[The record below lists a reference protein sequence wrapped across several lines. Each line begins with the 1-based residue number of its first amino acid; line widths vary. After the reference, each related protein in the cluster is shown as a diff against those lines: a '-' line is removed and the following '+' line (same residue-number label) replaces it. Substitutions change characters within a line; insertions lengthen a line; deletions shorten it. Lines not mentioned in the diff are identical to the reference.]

1 MSIHH
6 ACALQLCIII
16 VVFCICAMAT
26 ASPYDEGCEPA
37 EVSMLQKSYH
47 LLGDSTPL
55 QDDEFNRHT
64 YTHTRKPVIWI
75 HVHKNAGTTIC
86 ELARA
91 NNESIV
97 PEYADGE
104 PRTLHNCMWYLH
116 DSHYLIN
123 TSSHTSCADRRHAF
137 ATGQWTFGMIE
148 REIHEDDI
156 CEGFMYGI
164 LLREPVSHAL
174 SFANY
179 ELIDVA
185 RDLECLRS
193 GALSCDQWMF
203 IRRPESWGNVSYP
216 TVQSWIVFDNY
227 QVRTLLGEDGL
238 KIPPGQ
244 VTEQH
249 ARKVIAMLSKFDLVS
264 LVEELD
270 GAMPRML
277 GDTLGWR
284 NTSVPH
290 ANTKMPYE
298 SIPRKPISDQDM
310 AYIEE
315 LNKMDRMVYDYF
327 KHVPIDE
334 RGR

>member
-1 MSIHH
+1 MSIHY
-6 ACALQLCIII
+6 ACALQLRI
-16 VVFCICAMAT
+16 VIVAVSICTMAT
-26 ASPYDEGCEPA
+26 MSPYDAGCEAA
-37 EVSMLQKSYH
+37 EVSMLQKSFH
-47 LLGDSTPL
+47 LLGDNAPL
-55 QDDEFNRHT
+55 RDDEFKLH
-64 YTHTRKPVIWI
+64 THTHLRKPVIWI
-75 HVHKNAGTTIC
+75 HVHKNAGSTIC
-86 ELARA
+86 QLARA

-97 PEYADGE
+97 AEKADGDG
-104 PRTLHNCMWYLH
+104 NCNWVQH
-116 DSHYLIN
+116 DEEIQIN
-123 TSSHTSCADRRHAF
+123 ASSHTSCADRSHAF
-137 ATGQWTFGMIE
+137 ATHQWTFGMIE
-148 REIHEDDI
+148 REVHEDDI
-156 CEGFMYGI
+156 CEGFMYGT

-310 AYIEE
+310 AYLEE
-315 LNKMDRMVYDYF
+315 LNKIDRIVFDYF

>member
-164 LLREPVSHAL
+164 LLREPVSHAV
-174 SFANY
+174 SFANA
-179 ELIDVA
+179 EFANVT
-185 RDLECLRS
+185 RDLACHRS
-193 GALSCDQWMF
+193 GALPCDQWMF
-203 IRRPESWGNVSYP
+203 KRGARP
-216 TVQSWIVFDNY
+216 TVQSWIIFDNY

-277 GDTLGWR
+277 GDTLGWKT
-284 NTSVPH
+284 TSVPH
-290 ANTKMPYE
+290 ENSRLPFEQT
-298 SIPRKPISDQDM
+298 ISDQDM